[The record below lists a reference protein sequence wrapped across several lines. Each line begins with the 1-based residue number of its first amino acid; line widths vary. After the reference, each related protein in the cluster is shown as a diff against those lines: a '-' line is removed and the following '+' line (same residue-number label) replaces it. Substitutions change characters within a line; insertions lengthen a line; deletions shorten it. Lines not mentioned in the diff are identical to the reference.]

1 MIVDSVSVQPDQI
14 DSVAPTSMTNRM
26 LRKGSENVL
35 KPAMFSDM
43 TESQT
48 LPNRSTTRCRI
59 IFTTAIRLS
68 SLQMMKLKLSP
79 FRLQNLVLGLATAGI
94 LLTAASAFAQRLP
107 GTENGEWRYL
117 GGDAGHT
124 RSSPLNQINGD
135 NFGDLEVAWI
145 WRTDNFGP
153 NLDYFSRSTPIYVDG
168 MLYTVATPR
177 RQVVAIDPDTGE
189 TLWAFREPET
199 IRHLRSPR
207 QAYGKGVAY
216 AEVDGRGVIYV
227 TSPAFFLWAL
237 DAKTGR
243 PLENWGTRVPL
254 EGFSDTGTIDL
265 IPPLVSDW
273 GRWQDRSASYDA
285 NYGIPRELGMV
296 TASAPPIVVNGVVV
310 VLVGHQPSYGQTR
323 IENVPG
329 DIMGFDA
336 RNGEFLWKFHVIPR
350 PGEVGHETWHNDA
363 WQWSGDMSSWAPASA
378 DPELGL
384 VYIVTNASTVQTY
397 AGHRPGDNLFGGC
410 ILALDVRT
418 GERRW
423 HFQIHRSDQWNY
435 DLPTPPMLM
444 DLTVDGQR
452 IPALIQNT
460 KQGLIFAF
468 NRETGE
474 PIWPIEDRPVFQT
487 EVPGNYTSP
496 TQPYP
501 TRPEP
506 VDRIV
511 VDGLT
516 EEFVVDYTPE
526 LKQQAL
532 EILSHYRVGGLY
544 VPPLPEN
551 HDNDFYNNVGCI
563 GGGNII
569 PHPPV
574 ADPST
579 GLMFASHRRRCF
591 APTFM
596 APTGGVDEDDP
607 NYAVPSATGATPNS
621 TPTTGTT
628 VAAWLPGGFRE
639 PSDAQ
644 ASFVSV
650 TGLPT
655 IDGVPLYKRMNNQL
669 SAFQMNTGERS
680 WSVPVGETPDVLTNN
695 PHLAGLEIPNTG
707 GAGWSIQMVAGDLLV
722 QTRSL
727 SQGTGQIV
735 PDAPLQLHG
744 RDKLTGEI
752 LGSVELPAPGQYGMM
767 TYMHEG
773 KQYIVVQIG
782 SVQTGFPGS
791 LVAYALP

>member
-1 MIVDSVSVQPDQI
+1 MGRP
-14 DSVAPTSMTNRM
+14 MTN
-26 LRKGSENVL
+26 G
-35 KPAMFSDM
+35 
-43 TESQT
+43 Q
-48 LPNRSTTRCRI
+48 
-59 IFTTAIRLS
+59 
-68 SLQMMKLKLSP
+68 
-79 FRLQNLVLGLATAGI
+79 LGLAFAVV
-94 LLTAASAFAQRLP
+94 LVTAAVASAQRLP

-124 RSSPLNQINGD
+124 RSSPLDQINGD
-135 NFGDLEVAWI
+135 NFADLEVAWL
-145 WRTDNFGP
+145 WRGDNFGP

-168 MLYTVATPR
+168 VLYTVATPR
-177 RQVVAIDPDTGE
+177 RQVVAIDPATGE
-189 TLWAFREPET
+189 TLWTFREPET

-216 AEVDGRGVIYV
+216 AEVNGRGVIYM

-243 PLENWGTRVPL
+243 PLENWGTAVPL
-254 EGFSDTGTIDL
+254 DGFPDSGGLDL

-336 RNGEFLWKFHVIPR
+336 ATGAFLWKFHVIPR
-350 PGEVGHETWHNDA
+350 PGEFGHETWQNDA

-378 DPELGL
+378 DPALGL
-384 VYIVTNASTVQTY
+384 VYIVTNASTVQSYT
-397 AGHRPGDNLFGGC
+397 GHRPGDNLFGGSV
-410 ILALDVRT
+410 LALDVQT

-444 DLTVDGQR
+444 DLTVDGQQ

-474 PIWPIEDRPVFQT
+474 PIWPIEERAVIQT
-487 EVPGNYTSP
+487 EVPGNYTAA

-506 VDRIV
+506 VDPIV
-511 VDGLT
+511 WDGLT
-516 EEFVVDYTPE
+516 EDFVIDYTPE
-526 LKQQAL
+526 LRQAAL
-532 EILSHYRVGGLY
+532 EILAHYRVGGLY
-544 VPPLPEN
+544 VPALPED
-551 HDNDFYNNVGCI
+551 HDNAFYNNVGCL

-579 GLMFASHRRRCF
+579 GLMYVSHRRTCN
-591 APTFM
+591 APSFM
-596 APTGGVDEDDP
+596 APTGGVDVDNP
-607 NYAVPSATGATPNS
+607 NYAVPGASRATPNT

-628 VAAWLPGGFRE
+628 VVAWLPRGARRPTDTE
-639 PSDAQ
+639 AP
-644 ASFVSV
+644 FVSV

-655 IDGVPLYKRMNNQL
+655 IDGVRLYKPMDNFL

-680 WSVPVGETPDVLTNN
+680 WSLPVGETPEVIRNN
-695 PHLAGLEIPNTG
+695 PRLAGLEIPNAG
-707 GAGWSIQMVAGDLLV
+707 GAGWSIQMVMGDLLV
-722 QTRSL
+722 QTRAL
-727 SQGTGQIV
+727 SEGTRQIV

-752 LGSVELPAPGQYGMM
+752 LGSVDLPAPGQYGMM
-767 TYMHEG
+767 TYLHQG

-782 SVQTGFPGS
+782 SVQTNFPGS
-791 LVAYALP
+791 LVALTLP